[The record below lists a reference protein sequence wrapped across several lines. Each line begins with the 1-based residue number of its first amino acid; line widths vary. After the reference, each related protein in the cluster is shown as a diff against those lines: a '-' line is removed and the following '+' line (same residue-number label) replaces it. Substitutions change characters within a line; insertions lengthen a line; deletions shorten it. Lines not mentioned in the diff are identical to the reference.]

1 MDKEF
6 RMTTQKMSVRLK
18 TLVLAMGVVVA
29 GTAQADTNT
38 EVEQLR
44 KEVQELRGML
54 EQYAQQQKQMN
65 VQQQNYQAQVA
76 AQTSPAKPA
85 PEKKGL
91 GITVGGAEVNF
102 YGNVRADATYQID
115 GGPNKGHPYNQIN
128 KSALEGT
135 TGNSDIFK
143 STLAA
148 TRLGF
153 DFKTPTQ
160 SGDVAGKV
168 EVDFLGANDTLRI
181 RHAYLTYANWLIGQ
195 TWSNFAVPD
204 YMPESIDALGY
215 VGGAVKR
222 TPQVRYTSTF
232 SPQTNLIFALEDSK
246 YSDNTTGTKT
256 VLNKQYDENNQL
268 TDATL
273 SNVTTVTAL
282 GSDPDNQTRLPALSA
297 RFNHK
302 FADNAGIVT
311 ARTMLAEKNTKD
323 DNDLAWGVGLGA
335 KYNVTPSTT
344 LKADYY
350 HVKGDSSFVSWSN
363 PGYAIDSNGNIQQSE
378 FDSITVGITQQFN
391 PKWRGTLGY
400 GYMNHDTDLDYI
412 NASGIPSALNKDLW
426 QAWANVFY
434 SPIKPVSLGLEYTYG
449 ERETFSTPTLTS
461 KTGEENRV
469 NVVAMYNF

>member
-1 MDKEF
+1 MDREF

-18 TLVLAMGVVVA
+18 TLVLAMGVVAA
-29 GTAQADTNT
+29 GTVQADTNT

-65 VQQQNYQAQVA
+65 TQQQNYQVQATAQPA
-76 AQTSPAKPA
+76 PAKPVV
-85 PEKKGL
+85 EKKGL

-115 GGPNKGHPYNQIN
+115 GGPSRAHPYNQIN
-128 KSALEGT
+128 KAALDGAP
-135 TGNSDIFK
+135 GNSDLFK

-160 SGDVAGKV
+160 AGDVAGKV
-168 EVDFLGANDTLRI
+168 EVDFLGSNDTLRI

-204 YMPESIDALGY
+204 YMPETIDALGY

-232 SPQTNLIFALEDSK
+232 SPETNLIFALEDSK
-246 YSDNTTGTKT
+246 YSDNSGTT
-256 VLNKQYDENNQL
+256 
-268 TDATL
+268 
-273 SNVTTVTAL
+273 L
-282 GSDPDNQTRLPALSA
+282 GSDPDNQMRIPALTA
-297 RFNHK
+297 RLNHK
-302 FADNAGIVT
+302 FANNAGIIS
-311 ARTMLAEKNTKD
+311 ARTMVADKQTSDDEKV
-323 DNDLAWGVGLGA
+323 AWGVGLGT

-363 PGYAIDSNGNIQQSE
+363 PGYSIEKSGGNIQQSE

-400 GYMNHDTDLDYI
+400 GYMTHDEDLDYI
-412 NASGIPSALNKDLW
+412 NASANPAALNKDLW

-461 KTGEENRV
+461 KTG
-469 NVVAMYNF
+469 